1 MSNFVVLDFFEV
13 CRDGDAGARVWV
25 VVPGVVISH
34 YPRRVNPDFE
44 ETAVKAVCGRLRCGK
59 LSAADKTE
67 TKMSDHA
74 RVQRSFGS
82 MLVASDD
89 AGGIAEVSEAAAYKR
104 RWQVPQKGR
113 WNSYR

>member
-44 ETAVKAVCGRLRCGK
+44 ETAVSRLRPSSVWKVVCGRQDRNEEVRPRA
-59 LSAADKTE
+59 SAT
-67 TKMSDHA
+67 
-74 RVQRSFGS
+74 F
-82 MLVASDD
+82 LWFD
-89 AGGIAEVSEAAAYKR
+89 AGRVGR
-104 RWQVPQKGR
+104 RR
-113 WNSYR
+113 RNSGSR